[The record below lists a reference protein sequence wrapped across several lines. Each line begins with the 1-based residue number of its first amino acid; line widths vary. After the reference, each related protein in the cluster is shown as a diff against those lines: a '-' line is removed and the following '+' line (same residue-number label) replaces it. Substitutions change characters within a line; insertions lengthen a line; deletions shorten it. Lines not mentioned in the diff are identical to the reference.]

1 MLIAIHTCT
10 HKHPH
15 THAHMHTY
23 THTHLTGLRTQLN
36 TFLSGGMEKNSV
48 SVFAKFST
56 VEDLIDHSE
65 SKPVIGGES
74 GTSGVHLVMPL
85 YSKFTQ
91 ICPR

>member
-65 SKPVIGGES
+65 SKPVIGEES
-74 GTSGVHLVMPL
+74 SSVYLVMPM
-85 YSKFTQ
+85 YSKLTQ
-91 ICPR
+91 ICPC